1 MATTTLI
8 KAKELGELERIDETL
23 RASRMSVAA
32 ATEAG
37 NAITVAVVQARAVRQ
52 LRELLSPQLM
62 ADIMQLR
69 GTVLGFRTDKDH
81 LDNGR
86 GYDVDTVRECLVIA
100 MMLGVSVVGNE
111 WNIIGGNTYIT
122 LQGVSR
128 IVHGWP
134 GLTDLRLDAGVPTVA
149 KGGTGALV
157 PYSASWNLNGRP
169 DSIECS
175 ETPEPDTRIPVRVNK
190 GMGADAILG
199 KARRKM
205 LARIWERLRG
215 TDGLGAVAEIDDP
228 TAGELT
234 AEVVEPPAEE
244 SPIQPAADAVP
255 TSSELPF

>member
-1 MATTTLI
+1 MATTLI
-8 KAKELGELERIDETL
+8 KAKELGELARIDETL
-23 RASRMSVAA
+23 RESRLSVAI

-62 ADIMQLR
+62 SDIMQLR

-100 MMLGVSVVGNE
+100 MMIGVSVVGNE
-111 WNIIGGNTYIT
+111 WNIIGGNCYIT
-122 LQGVSR
+122 LNGVSR

-149 KGGTGALV
+149 KGRDGALV
-157 PYSASWNLNGRP
+157 PYSATWKLNGQP
-169 DSIECS
+169 DAIECS
-175 ETPEPDTRIPVRVNK
+175 ETPADTRIPVRVNK

-228 TAGELT
+228 TAGNLT
-234 AEVVEPPAEE
+234 VESVEPPAEE

>member
-8 KAKELGELERIDETL
+8 KAKELNELERIDETL
-23 RASRMSVAA
+23 RTSRLSVAA

-37 NAITVAVVQARAVRQ
+37 NSITVAVVQARAVRQ

-62 ADIMQLR
+62 SDIMQLR

-86 GYDVDTVRECLVIA
+86 GYDIDTVRECLVIA
-100 MMLGVSVVGNE
+100 MMIGVGVTGNE
-111 WNIIGGNTYIT
+111 WNIIGGNCYIT
-122 LQGVSR
+122 LNGVSR

-134 GLTDLRLDAGVPTVA
+134 GLTDLKLNAGVPTVA
-149 KGGTGALV
+149 KGQTGALV
-157 PYSASWNLNGRP
+157 PYSATWKLNGQP
-169 DSIECS
+169 DSIECC

-228 TAGELT
+228 TAGNLT
-234 AEVVEPPAEE
+234 VESVDTPDEE

-255 TSSELPF
+255 SSDELPF

>member
-1 MATTTLI
+1 MATTLI
-8 KAKELGELERIDETL
+8 KAKELDDLARVDQTL
-23 RASRMSVAA
+23 RASRTEVAE
-32 ATEAG
+32 ATNAG
-37 NAITVAVVQARAVRQ
+37 NAITVAVVQARAVAE
-52 LRELLSPQLM
+52 LRELLSPELM
-62 ADIMQLR
+62 TDIMRLK

-81 LDNGR
+81 LDANR

-100 MMLGVSVVGNE
+100 LMLGVSVTGNE
-111 WNIIGGNTYIT
+111 FNIIGGNTYIT
-122 LQGVSR
+122 LSGVSR

-134 GLTDLRLDAGVPTVA
+134 GLTELRLDAGVPTVA
-149 KGGTGALV
+149 KGGAGALV
-157 PYSASWNLNGRP
+157 PYSASWKLNGQP

-234 AEVVEPPAEE
+234 VEPEE

-255 TSSELPF
+255 ASEELPF